1 MKVTILGCGPS
12 YGVPSL
18 TRGFDMVDPK
28 EKKNVR
34 TRTAMLLETDDAN
47 ILFDTGPE
55 IREQLLKAGSPRIDA
70 VCYTH
75 AHYDHIAGAEDVHG
89 YARIRERHLDVYGT
103 RHDLWIM
110 RREMPYVFSPKYRQS
125 MHVHYIQYHKPFF
138 IGGLSIIPIL
148 QHHGEDLSVGY
159 RIGDFAYCTD
169 VKSLDPEGWKIL
181 KGVKVWVLGCVTTNE
196 NPKHLHLNEALKWAQ
211 RIKPEHTYLT
221 HLGSKMDYQ
230 SLTKILPPDISVCY
244 DGLKIDIK

>member
-1 MKVTILGCGPS
+1 MKITILGCGPS

-34 TRTAMLLETDDAN
+34 TRTALLLEEKGTY

-55 IREQLLKAGSPRIDA
+55 IREQLLKVGSPKIDA

-75 AHYDHIAGAEDVHG
+75 AHYDHIAGAEDVHA
-89 YARIRERHLDVYGT
+89 YAKQQKGHLDVYAT
-103 RHDLWIM
+103 RHDLWVL
-110 RREMPYVFSPKYRQS
+110 RQEMPYVFAPQGKA
-125 MHVHYIQYHKPFF
+125 MKVHYIQYYKPFK
-138 IGGLSIIPIL
+138 INELEIIPLL
-148 QHHGEDLSVGY
+148 QHHGKDLSVGY

-169 VKSLDPEGWKIL
+169 VKALETEGWKIL
-181 KGVKVWVLGCVTTNE
+181 KGVKTWVLGCVTTRE
-196 NPKHLHLNEALKWAQ
+196 NPKHLHLEEALKWVE
-211 RIKPEHTYLT
+211 RLKPQHTYLT

-230 SLTKILPPDISVCY
+230 TLSKNLPENVSVCY
-244 DGLKIDIK
+244 DGMEINL

>member
-1 MKVTILGCGPS
+1 MKITILGCGPS

-18 TRGFDMVDPK
+18 TRGFDLVDPK

-34 TRTAMLLETDDAN
+34 TRTAMFLEAGDVH

-55 IREQLLKAGSPRIDA
+55 IREQLLKAGSPQIDA
-70 VCYTH
+70 ICYTH
-75 AHYDHIAGAEDVHG
+75 AHYDHIAGAEDLHS
-89 YARIRERHLDVYGT
+89 YARFQEKHLDVFAT

-110 RREMPYVFSPKYRQS
+110 RKEMPYVFPPNHDALQA
-125 MHVHYIQYHKPFF
+125 HYIQYHKPFK
-138 IGGLSIIPIL
+138 IKGLEVIPIL

-169 VKSLDPEGWKIL
+169 VKSIEPEGWKIL
-181 KGVKVWVLGCVTTNE
+181 KGVKVWVLGCVTVNK
-196 NPKHLHLNEALKWAQ
+196 NPKHLHLDEALKWIK
-211 RIKPEHTYLT
+211 RIKPEHAYLT

-230 SLTKILPPDISVCY
+230 TLVKTLPQNVSACY
-244 DGLKIDIK
+244 DGLVINLK